1 MQATAKDLP
10 RILDGLFPS
19 TPARMLDQA
28 QRRGDAP
35 AYTAYDGAN
44 WVSTSWRDY
53 AAQTRQ
59 AARAL
64 IALGFKADDSCAIL
78 GFNRPE
84 WTITAIAAM
93 MAGGRPAGVYWTS
106 SEPEIAYILQHSESP
121 VYLVETAEQARNALA
136 LKADC
141 PNLAHII
148 MMQGPE
154 AAPDGVLSWEAF
166 MAKGEAQY
174 DDEVSA
180 RLKAINE
187 ATIGALIYTSG
198 TTGPPK
204 AVMLSHGNI
213 SWSAGMLSE
222 MFKHREGDTGLSYLP
237 IAHIAEQQA
246 SVHNHVASGSNLY
259 FARSMETLAE
269 DLKAARPTVFFGV
282 PRVWEK
288 FNEAL
293 RGRLAEATGPKA
305 KIAAWAMGV
314 AKRYHEAD
322 INGGNPGPLLS
333 LQMGVARGLVL
344 NKIKTALGLDRA
356 RMLISGAAPISK
368 EVLVF
373 FTSLD
378 LVIYEG
384 YGQSETSA
392 PTAFNQP
399 GAVRLGS
406 VGRMIN
412 HMKARVSE
420 EGELQVRGP
429 NIFAGYMKNNEA
441 TENTFT
447 RDGWMRTGD
456 VVRIDEDGFVFI
468 TGRIKDI
475 IITSGGKNITPAN
488 IETDL
493 MNDPLIEHA
502 VVVGDARPYLTA
514 LVTLSEDGLAKFAKS
529 KGMDVGAARSSD
541 ALTAALQTAVDDVNR
556 RYARVENVRKF
567 RVLPAALT
575 VETGELTPTMK
586 VRRNVVTARNSALI
600 DAMYAEGH
608 AGADI

>member
-1 MQATAKDLP
+1 
-10 RILDGLFPS
+10 
-19 TPARMLDQA
+19 
-28 QRRGDAP
+28 
-35 AYTAYDGAN
+35 
-44 WVSTSWRDY
+44 
-53 AAQTRQ
+53 
-59 AARAL
+59 
-64 IALGFKADDSCAIL
+64 
-78 GFNRPE
+78 
-84 WTITAIAAM
+84 
-93 MAGGRPAGVYWTS
+93 
-106 SEPEIAYILQHSESP
+106 
-121 VYLVETAEQARNALA
+121 
-136 LKADC
+136 
-141 PNLAHII
+141 
-148 MMQGPE
+148 
-154 AAPDGVLSWEAF
+154 
-166 MAKGEAQY
+166 
-174 DDEVSA
+174 
-180 RLKAINE
+180 
-187 ATIGALIYTSG
+187 
-198 TTGPPK
+198 
-204 AVMLSHGNI
+204 MLSHGNI

-288 FNEAL
+288 FQEAL
-293 RGRLAEATGPKA
+293 RGRLAEATGAKA

-322 INGGNPGPLLS
+322 INGRNPGPLLS
-333 LQMGVARGLVL
+333 LQMVLARKLVL
-344 NKIKTALGLDRA
+344 GKIKAALGLDRA

-406 VGRMIN
+406 VGRMID
-412 HMKARVSE
+412 HMEARISE

-429 NIFAGYMKNNEA
+429 NVFAGYMKNNEA
-441 TENTFT
+441 TENSFT

-456 VVRIDEDGFVFI
+456 VVRMDEDGFVFI

-502 VVVGDARPYLTA
+502 VVVGDAKPYLTA
-514 LVTLSEDGLAKFAKS
+514 LVTLSEDGLAKFAKA
-529 KGMDVGAARSSD
+529 KGMDAGAARVSD
-541 ALTAALQTAVDDVNR
+541 ALTAALPPRCR
-556 RYARVENVRKF
+556 RRWMASTS
-567 RVLPAALT
+567 A
-575 VETGELTPTMK
+575 TPGWRMC
-586 VRRNVVTARNSALI
+586 ANS
-600 DAMYAEGH
+600 GSCPPP
-608 AGADI
+608 

>member
-19 TPARMLDQA
+19 TPARMLDQG
-28 QRRGDAP
+28 QRRGAEP

-44 WVSTSWRDY
+44 WVSTSWGEY
-53 AAQTRQ
+53 ADQTRQ

-64 IALGFKADDSCAIL
+64 IALGFKADDACAIL

-84 WTITAIAAM
+84 WTIAAIAAM

-136 LKADC
+136 LKAEC
-141 PNLAHII
+141 PNLTHII

-154 AAPDGVLSWEAF
+154 PAPEGALSWEAF

-180 RLKAINE
+180 RLMAINE

-204 AVMLSHGNI
+204 AVMLTHGNI

-222 MFKHREGDTGLSYLP
+222 MFQHREGDTGLSYLP

-269 DLKAARPTVFFGV
+269 DLKVARPTVFFGV

-322 INGGNPGPLLS
+322 IAGRNPGPILS
-333 LQMGVARGLVL
+333 LQMGLARKLVL
-344 NKIKTALGLDRA
+344 NKIKAALGLDRA
-356 RMLISGAAPISK
+356 RMLISGAAPISRD
-368 EVLVF
+368 VLVF
-373 FTSLD
+373 FTGLD

-399 GAVRLGS
+399 GAARLGS
-406 VGRMIN
+406 VGRMID
-412 HMKARVSE
+412 HMEARISE
-420 EGELQVRGP
+420 EGELQVKGP
-429 NIFAGYMKNNEA
+429 NVFAGYMKNNEA

-456 VVRIDEDGFVFI
+456 VVRMDEDGFVFI

-514 LVTLSEDGLAKFAKS
+514 LVTLSEDGLAKFAKA
-529 KGMDVGAARSSD
+529 KGMASGEARSSD
-541 ALTAALQTAVDDVNR
+541 ALTGALQTAVDGVNK

-600 DAMYAEGH
+600 EAMYAEGH

>member
-1 MQATAKDLP
+1 MQASAQELP
-10 RILDGLFPS
+10 RIGDGLFPS
-19 TPARMLDQA
+19 TPARLLDQA
-28 QRRGDAP
+28 ERRGDAP
-35 AYTAYDGAN
+35 AYSVHDGEG
-44 WVSTSWRDY
+44 WVSTNWRDY

-64 IALGFKADDSCAIL
+64 IALDFKPDDACAIL

-136 LKADC
+136 LKAEC

-154 AAPDGVLSWEAF
+154 PAPEGVLSWEAF
-166 MAKGEAQY
+166 MALGEDRH
-174 DDEVSA
+174 DDAVSA
-180 RLKAINE
+180 RLKAITE
-187 ATIGALIYTSG
+187 ATIGSLIYTSG

-213 SWSAGMLSE
+213 SWSAGMLSQ
-222 MFKHREGDTGLSYLP
+222 MFDHREGDAGLSYLP
-237 IAHIAEQQA
+237 LAHIAEQQA

-269 DLKAARPTVFFGV
+269 DLQGARPTVFFGV

-288 FNEAL
+288 FHEAL

-314 AKRYHEAD
+314 ARRYHDAD
-322 INGGNPGPLLS
+322 INGRSPGPVLS
-333 LQMGVARGLVL
+333 LQMGIARALVL
-344 NKIKTALGLDRA
+344 NKIKTALGLERA

-368 EVLVF
+368 EILTF
-373 FTSLD
+373 FTGLD

-392 PTAFNQP
+392 PTCFNQP

-406 VGRMIN
+406 VGRLID
-412 HMKARVSE
+412 HMEARISE
-420 EGELQVRGP
+420 EGELQVKGP
-429 NIFAGYMKNNEA
+429 NVFAGYMKNNEA
-441 TENTFT
+441 TESTFT

-456 VVRIDEDGFVFI
+456 VVRKDEDGFFFI

-514 LVTLSEDGLAKFAKS
+514 LVTLSEDGLAKFAKTQDIS
-529 KGMDVGAARSSD
+529 VEDARASE
-541 ALTAALQTAVDDVNR
+541 ALTAALQTAVDGVNK

-608 AGADI
+608 AGAED

>member
-1 MQATAKDLP
+1 MQASARELP
-10 RILDGLFPS
+10 RIGDGLFPS
-19 TPARMLDQA
+19 TPARLLDQGE
-28 QRRGDAP
+28 RRGDAP
-35 AYTAYDGAN
+35 AYSVHDGEG
-44 WVSTSWRDY
+44 WVSTNWRDY

-64 IALGFKADDSCAIL
+64 IALGFRADDSCAIL

-84 WTITAIAAM
+84 WTITAVAAM

-121 VYLVETAEQARNALA
+121 VYLVETAEQAQNALA

-141 PNLAHII
+141 PNLTHII
-148 MMQGPE
+148 MMQGDEPAPE
-154 AAPDGVLSWEAF
+154 GVLSWEAF
-166 MAKGEAQY
+166 MALGEARH

-180 RLKAINE
+180 RLKAISE
-187 ATIGALIYTSG
+187 ETIGSLIYTSG

-222 MFKHREGDTGLSYLP
+222 MFQHREGDTGLSYLP

-246 SVHNHVASGSNLY
+246 SVHNHAASGSNLY

-288 FNEAL
+288 FHEVL
-293 RGRLAEATGPKA
+293 RGRLSEATGAKA
-305 KIAAWAMGV
+305 KIAAWAMDV
-314 AKRYHEAD
+314 ARRYHDAA
-322 INGGNPGPLLS
+322 INGRNPGPALT
-333 LQMGVARGLVL
+333 LQMGLARALVL
-344 NKIKTALGLDRA
+344 NKIKTALGLERA

-368 EVLVF
+368 DILVF
-373 FTSLD
+373 FTGLD

-392 PTAFNQP
+392 PTCFNQP

-406 VGRMIN
+406 VGRLIG
-412 HMKARVSE
+412 HMEARISE
-420 EGELQVRGP
+420 EGELQVKGP

-441 TENTFT
+441 TESAFT

-456 VVRIDEDGFVFI
+456 VVRQDEDGFYFI

-514 LVTLSEDGLAKFAKS
+514 LVTLSEDGLAKFAKANS
-529 KGMDVGAARSSD
+529 QSVEEARSSQ
-541 ALTAALQTAVDDVNR
+541 ALTAALQAAVDNVNK

-608 AGADI
+608 AGADD